1 MPNVCLAAGLRLTV
15 LIFLFFIG
23 NIPAWGQFYDNPF
36 DASKSQPFRFS
47 PWTIGGMEDS
57 MTTSPQSAES
67 YSAGPATVS
76 VDVLRHPISSKGRR
90 LLEKAMVQ
98 AERGNHA
105 AAIQD
110 LRQALAKYPL
120 DAAYTDNVLGLE
132 YIETRQFN
140 EAKTY
145 FKEAARLMPNES
157 CNHSNYGLSL
167 AIVGELETAEKEERK
182 ALQLDSANS
191 NAQYI
196 LEALLLHKRRN
207 LPDSSAK

>member
-1 MPNVCLAAGLRLTV
+1 MPNVCLATSLRLTV

-47 PWTIGGMEDS
+47 PWTVGDMEDS
-57 MTTSPQSAES
+57 MTTSPRSTES
-67 YSAGPATVS
+67 YSAGATTVS
-76 VDVLRHPISSKGRR
+76 VEVLRHPISAKARR
-90 LLEKAMVQ
+90 LLEKAIEQ
-98 AERGNHA
+98 AEQGNHA
-105 AAIQD
+105 AAIES
-110 LRQALAKYPL
+110 LRQVLAKYPL

-132 YIETRQFN
+132 YIATRQFN
-140 EAKTY
+140 DAKTY

-167 AIVGELETAEKEERK
+167 AIVGELEIAEKEERT

-191 NAQYI
+191 NAKYI